1 MSDTAEL
8 VSRFRELQA
17 TLHAYRH
24 ATGLLYTDGV
34 TAAPRGGAA
43 ARGRTLATL
52 SGITYELQ
60 TGPDTVALLR
70 ELNERADEL
79 GPIDRRAAGEMYR
92 DIVKMSRIPKEEYVA
107 YTELVNQAE
116 DAWHTAKNRNDF
128 PLFRPYLERLVETS
142 RRFYG
147 YTDPE
152 KPVYDAALDTYERG
166 LTSEKCDAFFSALRE
181 KIVPLMKQV
190 AAKNGAPEPFSL
202 RRYPVWKQRILS
214 DKLMELMGLDRN
226 YCAIAETEHPFTE
239 NFSREDVRITTHYHE
254 DMVLSSMYSVIH
266 EGGHALYELGISPE
280 LDLTVLAGGVSMGI
294 HESQS
299 RFYENI
305 IGRSRAYAERI
316 TPVFREIFP
325 EETRDMDAES
335 FYRAI
340 CRSEPSLIRTEAD
353 ELTYPLHIMVR
364 YELERGLLEG
374 RIEVGDLPGLWQEKM
389 DEYLGVEV
397 PDDTHGVLQD
407 SHWSGGSFG
416 YFPSYALGSAYGAQM
431 LAKMKETVD
440 VDAAVRA
447 GDFTPINGWLRERI
461 WQHGCMYDPGELFE
475 RCCGTL
481 LDPKFFTDYLTD
493 KYTDLYNL

>member
-1 MSDTAEL
+1 MEQTADL

-17 TLHAYRH
+17 TLHAYHH
-24 ATGLLYTDGV
+24 ATEVLYTDGV
-34 TAAPRGGAA
+34 TVAPKGSAA

-60 TGPDTVALLR
+60 TGPDTVALLK
-70 ELNERADEL
+70 ELNARAEEL
-79 GPIDRRAAGEMYR
+79 SPIDRKAAREMYR
-92 DIVKMSRIPKEEYVA
+92 DIEKMSRIPKDEYVA
-107 YTELVNQAE
+107 YTALLTEAGDVWE
-116 DAWHTAKNRNDF
+116 TAKNTNDF
-128 PLFRPYLERLVETS
+128 PLFRPLLEQLVETN

-147 YTDPE
+147 YTDPD
-152 KPVYDAALDTYERG
+152 KPVYDAALDNYERG
-166 LTSEKCDAFFSALRE
+166 LTAEKCSVFFAALRE

-214 DKLMELMGLDRN
+214 DRLMELMQIDRN
-226 YCAIAETEHPFTE
+226 YCAIGETEHPFTA
-239 NFSREDVRITTHYHE
+239 NSSRQDVRITTHYHE
-254 DMVLSSMYSVIH
+254 DAVLSSMYSVIH
-266 EGGHALYELGISPE
+266 EGGHALYELGISPA

-305 IGRSRAYAERI
+305 IGRSRAFADLV
-316 TPVFREIFP
+316 TPVLKEIFP
-325 EETRDMDAES
+325 EETADMDAES
-335 FYRAI
+335 FYRAV
-340 CRSEPSLIRTEAD
+340 CRAEPSLIRTEAD

-374 RIEVGDLPGLWQEKM
+374 RIEVGDLPKLWAEKM
-389 DEYLGVEV
+389 DEYLGIDV
-397 PDDTHGVLQD
+397 PDDARGVLQD

-447 GDFTPINGWLRERI
+447 GNFAPIHGWLGERI
-461 WQHGCMYDPGELFE
+461 WQHGRLFDPGELFE
-475 RCCGTL
+475 RCCGAP
-481 LDPKFFTDYLTD
+481 LDPNYFTDYLTE
-493 KYTDLYNL
+493 KYTDLYHL